1 MKNLTRRIK
10 EQARE
15 IGFDLVGITSAK
27 PLLEAR
33 KILKERN
40 INGNLALL
48 TTPGL
53 HLPGARS
60 IISLAISY
68 ASSREFKE
76 DASIALYARSRD
88 YHIVLKEKME
98 FIINYIKK
106 LEPEVRFRAYTD
118 TGNILEREI
127 ARRAGLGWIGRNN
140 NLLNPEYG
148 SYLFLAEIITDLDLD
163 LDREMTGDCGNCQ
176 LCVDNCPGKAL
187 KPYYLE
193 PEKCISYLTQKRGF
207 LSLSNREKIGNN
219 LWGCDACLSIC
230 PYNRNI
236 PLDLHPEFT
245 PVLRGDLE
253 TILNMDNLNNQVWQQ
268 SALAWRGLRTLK
280 RNALINIGNSRN
292 DRFMPLLNR
301 ELKSPSPILREYAAW
316 AIKQLDPE
324 NATKNLRER

>member
-1 MKNLTRRIK
+1 M
-10 EQARE
+10 
-15 IGFDLVGITSAK
+15 
-27 PLLEAR
+27 
-33 KILKERN
+33 
-40 INGNLALL
+40 
-48 TTPGL
+48 
-53 HLPGARS
+53 
-60 IISLAISY
+60 
-68 ASSREFKE
+68 
-76 DASIALYARSRD
+76 
-88 YHIVLKEKME
+88 M
-98 FIINYIKK
+98 
-106 LEPEVRFRAYTD
+106 
-118 TGNILEREI
+118 
-127 ARRAGLGWIGRNN
+127 
-140 NLLNPEYG
+140 
-148 SYLFLAEIITDLDLD
+148 
-163 LDREMTGDCGNCQ
+163 GDCGNCQ

-193 PEKCISYLTQKRGF
+193 PEKCISYLTQK
-207 LSLSNREKIGNN
+207 
-219 LWGCDACLSIC
+219 IC